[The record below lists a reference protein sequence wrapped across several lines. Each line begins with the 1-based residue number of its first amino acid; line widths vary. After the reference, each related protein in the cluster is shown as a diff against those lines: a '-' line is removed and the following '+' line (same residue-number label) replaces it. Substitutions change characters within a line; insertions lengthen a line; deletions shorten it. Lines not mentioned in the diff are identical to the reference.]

1 MQNPDHA
8 APPAAG
14 NEALLSEIQ
23 SAAPDATAAALL
35 RRYYETASA
44 DALRLR
50 PIAALAALAI
60 DHGRFAAIRAPG
72 QALLRV
78 LPPTAAQPT
87 LAVVETCVDDAPF
100 LVDSILLAIREAGA
114 AVDWLVHP
122 VLRLARDAAGRL
134 ATAGSEVTES
144 WIHIEFEPLPA
155 AGDYVRLAT
164 AIRDVLDDLRRVVD
178 DYPVTL
184 ERVRASAARL
194 GAVPAGAD
202 SNEFAEAREF
212 LKYLDDHHFTFLG
225 FVETDVVPLPGGGIG
240 FRSEPASG
248 LGLLRAGTRWAGQ
261 DLIAPQAELDKYT
274 DSARVVV
281 VTKANFRSVIH
292 RSELIDVV
300 SVKRFAAD
308 GSVAGTDRFV
318 GLFSSEVYIDRPRHI
333 PLIRRKAAYVM
344 ARSRL
349 AENSHSGKNLRDILH
364 TLPRDELF
372 QSGEDEL
379 FDLCMGVRALR
390 ERHQLRLFLRR
401 DRYGRFYSFLL
412 YLPRERYSRELRDKA
427 IAALVEI
434 CGGSSADR
442 STEFLRG
449 DLARIHVMVR
459 TPPGTT
465 VAATPAEIEARV
477 LAATRTWRDALR
489 ETLLARADAATVTRF
504 VDAFPLSY
512 AEGHPAQDAAEDV
525 LELAQLG
532 AAQPVRARLQV
543 ATANGEALPHAT
555 GLKLYALSSPIALS
569 DVLPTLENFGFKIIS
584 QEPAE
589 ILPRGAASAAEPMSL
604 WVQHFEVRHR
614 GCDLSPEAQRRFFE
628 SAFAQAWRGE
638 IENDGFNRL
647 VLGAGL
653 DARQVTVLR
662 AICKYLLQTTLP
674 FGQSY
679 IEALL
684 AENAGIAR
692 LLARLFEARF
702 ALDFEPAARRT
713 RELELSTAL
722 DHALDQV
729 ASLDG
734 DRVLR
739 AFLSI
744 IRATLR
750 TNAYQPGA
758 DGQPKRYLSFK
769 LDPSMIAELP
779 LPKPMFEIWVYSP
792 EVEGVHLRGGRVARG
807 GLRWSDRRADFRTE
821 VLGLMKA
828 QMVKNTVIVPV
839 GAKGG
844 FVVKKP
850 VDASQREAWLAQ
862 GQDCYRT
869 FLRGLLDLTDNR
881 VGDAIAPPANV
892 LRHDGDDPYLVVAAD
907 KGTATFSDIANG
919 VSAEYGFW
927 LGDAFAS
934 GGSAGY
940 DHKKMG
946 ITARGAW
953 ESVKRHFR
961 EISFTD
967 AAGGVRG
974 GIDCQTQPFTAV
986 GIGDMSGDVF
996 GNGMLLSPTMR
1007 LIAAFDHRHIFIDPQ
1022 PDAAASFAE
1031 RRRLFDLPRSS
1042 WMDYEAALISAGGGI
1057 WPRSAK
1063 LIKLSDEARAAL
1075 GVAAAQLSPNELMRA
1090 ILKAP
1095 VDLLWNGGIGTYV
1108 KASTQSHGEV
1118 GDRANDAIRVDG
1130 RDLRARLI
1138 GEGGNLGCTQLGR
1151 IEYSMYG
1158 GPRDAAGSLGT
1169 GGSGGRVN
1177 TDAIDNAG
1185 GVHTS
1190 DREVNIKIVVN
1201 AAETAGALSRASRDV
1216 LLASMTDDIAAFVLR
1231 DNYVQSGAISLLAA
1245 NAAARLDDHAELMR
1259 MLERDGLL
1267 NRAIEYLP
1275 DEDQLKERRSRGQ
1288 GLTRPELAVLVAY
1301 SKISLKEAILKS
1313 AVPDDP
1319 FFVRD
1324 LLANFP
1330 PALVG
1335 RFREALAGHQLKR
1348 EIIATILSNALVN
1361 RMGAGFAQLWAD
1373 DHGLSRAEV
1382 IKAYATA
1389 HEIFRGDG
1397 YWHAVDALDNQVP
1410 AALQVRLMNHAIG
1423 LLKHATGW
1431 FAGSRWA
1438 AQPVTAAVQRFAA
1451 AIDEIEALL
1460 PEALP
1465 PVYRE
1470 DWDRVAAGLRGE
1482 GVPDAL
1488 AAKLANAKTLGGAL
1502 DIAEL
1507 AEGSGLSLAAAAAGY
1522 FQLGERLR
1530 LPWLIGAINEL
1541 PAAGKWQS
1549 LSRVNLRDD
1558 AWRLHRQLAG
1568 QVLATTGADAGARVD
1583 AWMQT
1588 RERRV
1593 RVALDR
1599 LAELQA
1605 AGTRDYA
1612 GLAVAIRE
1620 IAALAEPAA

>member
-1 MQNPDHA
+1 MLNRNEPQAA
-8 APPAAG
+8 APAG
-14 NEALLSEIQ
+14 HEALLAQ
-23 SAAPDATAAALL
+23 VQAAATQTDPAAASDLL
-35 RRYYETASA
+35 HRYYETASP

-50 PIAALAALAI
+50 SPAALAALALQ
-60 DHGRFAAIRAPG
+60 HRRFAEVRLPG
-72 QALLRV
+72 QALLQV
-78 LPPTAAQPT
+78 LPPDAAHPA
-87 LAVVETCVDDAPF
+87 LAVVETCVDDQPF
-100 LVDSILLAIREAGA
+100 LVDSIQLAIRAAGA
-114 AVDWLVHP
+114 AADWIVHP
-122 VLRLARDAAGRL
+122 VLQVSRDAAGRL
-134 ATAGSEVTES
+134 VAGGEAAGDAVAES

-155 AGDYVRLAT
+155 AEDYARLAT
-164 AIRDVLDDLRRVVD
+164 AIREVLADLRRVID
-178 DYPVTL
+178 DYPTTL
-184 ERVRASAARL
+184 ARVRATAERL
-194 GAVPAGAD
+194 AVVPAGAD

-212 LKYLDDHHFTFLG
+212 LRYLDDHHFTFLG
-225 FVETDVVPLPGGGIG
+225 YVETGVVALPGGGVG
-240 FRSEPASG
+240 FRSDRASG
-248 LGLLRAGTRWAGQ
+248 LGLLRADTRWADQ
-261 DLIAPQAELDKYT
+261 DLIAPQSELDKYA
-274 DSARVVV
+274 DSPRLVV

-292 RSELIDVV
+292 RNELMDVI

-308 GSVAGTDRFV
+308 GSTAGTERFV

-349 AENSHSGKNLRDILH
+349 AETSHSGKNLRDILH

-379 FDLCMGVRALR
+379 FELCMGVRALR
-390 ERHQLRLFLRR
+390 DRHQLRLFLRR
-401 DRYGRFYSFLL
+401 DRYGRFYSFLV
-412 YLPRERYSRELRDKA
+412 YLPRERYSRELRDKVV
-427 IAALVEI
+427 AALIEV

-449 DLARIHVMVR
+449 ELARIHVTVR
-459 TPPGTT
+459 TAPGTT
-465 VAATPAEIEARV
+465 LASTPAEIEARV
-477 LAATRTWRDALR
+477 LAATRTWRDGLR
-489 ETLLARADAATVTRF
+489 EALLANADTATATRF
-504 VDAFPLSY
+504 ADAFPLSY
-512 AEGHPAQDAAEDV
+512 AESHSPQETADDVAELV
-525 LELAQLG
+525 QLS

-543 ATANGEALPHAT
+543 APATADALPHAT
-555 GLKLYALSSPIALS
+555 GLKLYALSNPVALS
-569 DVLPTLENFGFKIIS
+569 DVLPTLENFGFKVIS
-584 QEPAE
+584 QEPAQVR
-589 ILPRGAASAAEPMSL
+589 PRGSAQSAEPLSL

-614 GCDLSPEAQRRFFE
+614 GCDLSPDAQRRFFE
-628 SAFAQAWRGE
+628 AAFAQVWRGE
-638 IENDGFNRL
+638 VENDGFNTL

-653 DARQVTVLR
+653 DARQVTLLR
-662 AICKYLLQTTLP
+662 AICKYLVQTALP
-674 FGQSY
+674 FGQRY
-679 IEALL
+679 IETLL
-684 AENAGIAR
+684 AENIGIAR

-702 ALDFEPAARRT
+702 APDFEPAARRS
-713 RELELSTAL
+713 RELELSAAL

-739 AFLSI
+739 AFLAV

-758 DGQPKRYLSFK
+758 DGQPKRYVSFK
-769 LDPSMIAELP
+769 LDPSMIPELP
-779 LPKPMFEIWVYSP
+779 LPRPMFEIWVYSP

-869 FLRGLLDLTDNR
+869 FLRGLLDITDNR
-881 VGDAIAPPANV
+881 VGDGIVPPRQV
-892 LRHDGDDPYLVVAAD
+892 LRYDGDDPYLVVAAD

-919 VSAEYGFW
+919 ISAEYGFW

-961 EISFTD
+961 EVGSTD
-967 AAGGVRG
+967 AASGVRG
-974 GIDCQTQPFTAV
+974 TVDCQTQPFTVV

-996 GNGMLLSPTMR
+996 GNGMLLSPTLQ
-1007 LIAAFDHRHIFIDPQ
+1007 LIAAFDHRHILIDPT

-1031 RRRLFDLPRSS
+1031 RRRLFELPRSS
-1042 WMDYEAALISAGGGI
+1042 WADYNAELLSPGGGI

-1063 LIKLSDEARAAL
+1063 LIKLSDQVRSAL
-1075 GVAAAQLSPNELMRA
+1075 GIAAAQLSPNELMRA

-1095 VDLLWNGGIGTYV
+1095 VDLLWNGGIGTYI

-1130 RDLRARLI
+1130 RDVRAKII

-1151 IEYSMYG
+1151 IEYALQGAG
-1158 GPRDAAGSLGT
+1158 GA
-1169 GGSGGRVN
+1169 GGRIN

-1201 AAETAGALSRASRDV
+1201 AAMLAGALTLESRDA

-1231 DNYVQSGAISLLAA
+1231 DNYVQSGAISLLSA

-1259 MLERDGLL
+1259 MLEREGLL

-1275 DEDQLKERRSRGQ
+1275 DEDQLKERRSRGL

-1330 PALVG
+1330 PALLAP
-1335 RFREALAGHQLKR
+1335 FREALAAHQLKR

-1397 YWHAVDALDNQVP
+1397 YWRAIDALDNQVP

-1438 AQPVTAAVQRFAA
+1438 ALPVTDAVQRFGSAVG
-1451 AIDEIEALL
+1451 EVEALL
-1460 PEALP
+1460 PDALP

-1470 DWDRVAAGLRGE
+1470 EWDRIAAGLRGE
-1482 GVPDAL
+1482 GVPAVL
-1488 AAKLANAKTLGGAL
+1488 AAKLANTKALGGAL

-1507 AEGSGLSLAAAAAGY
+1507 AEAAGLPLVEAAAGY

-1530 LPWLIGAINEL
+1530 LPWLIGAITEL

-1558 AWRLHRQLAG
+1558 TWQLHRQLAAE
-1568 QVLATTGADAGARVD
+1568 VLAFPGADAAARVD
-1583 AWMQT
+1583 AWMKT

-1612 GLAVAIRE
+1612 GLAVAVRE
-1620 IAALAEPAA
+1620 IAALSEPGLPR

>member
-1 MQNPDHA
+1 MQNTPENETPAAQTPASEARLLQVEALAAAQA
-8 APPAAG
+8 APA
-14 NEALLSEIQ
+14 
-23 SAAPDATAAALL
+23 DAAAF
-35 RRYYETASA
+35 RRLVRSYFETASPE
-44 DALRLR
+44 ALKLR
-50 PIAALAALAI
+50 SPEWLAALVVGHSQLA
-60 DHGRFAAIRAPG
+60 RQRPPG
-72 QALLRV
+72 GALVRV
-78 LPPTAAQPT
+78 LPPDAARPG
-87 LAVVETCVDDAPF
+87 LAVVETCVDDRPF
-100 LVDSILLAIREAGA
+100 LVDSILLAIRAAGA
-114 AVDWLVHP
+114 AVDWLIHP
-122 VLRLARDAAGRL
+122 VLRVARDAAGTL
-134 ATAGSEVTES
+134 AATGETVAES
-144 WIHIEFEPLPA
+144 WIHIEFEPLPTA
-155 AGDYVRLAT
+155 EDYARLAT
-164 AIRDVLDDLRRVVD
+164 AIRDVLDDLQRVIA
-178 DYPVTL
+178 DYPLTL
-184 ERVRASAARL
+184 SRVRSAREGL
-194 GAVPAGAD
+194 GTVPAGLDAEEF
-202 SNEFAEAREF
+202 NEAAEF
-212 LKYLDDHHFTFLG
+212 LQYLDDHHFTFLG
-225 FVETDVVPLPGGGIG
+225 YVETTVVPLPGGGIG
-240 FRSEPASG
+240 FRSDAATG
-248 LGLLRAGTRWAGQ
+248 LGLLRTGTRWAQQ
-261 DLIAPQAELDKYT
+261 DLIAPQSELDKYA
-274 DSARVVV
+274 DSPRVVV

-292 RSELIDVV
+292 RNELIDVV
-300 SVKRFAAD
+300 SVKRFNAD
-308 GSVAGTDRFV
+308 GSTAGTMRFI

-333 PLIRRKAAYVM
+333 PLIRRKADYVM
-344 ARSRL
+344 TRSRL
-349 AENSHSGKNLRDILH
+349 AESSHSGKNLRDILH

-372 QSGEDEL
+372 QSGEEEL
-379 FDLCMGVRALR
+379 FELCMGVRALR
-390 ERHQLRLFLRR
+390 ERHQLRLFSRR

-427 IAALVEI
+427 IAELIEL
-434 CGGSSADR
+434 CGGSAADR

-449 DLARIHVMVR
+449 DQARIHIIVR

-465 VAATPAEIEARV
+465 VPLTPAEIEARV
-477 LAATRTWRDALR
+477 LAATRTWRDDLR
-489 ETLLARADAATVTRF
+489 EMLLAAHDTATVTRF
-504 VDAFPLSY
+504 GDAFPLSY
-512 AEGHPAQDAAEDV
+512 AEGHSPADAALDV
-525 LELAQLG
+525 VELAQLSTT
-532 AAQPVRARLQV
+532 QPVRSRLQV
-543 ATANGEALPHAT
+543 SPPSGDQPARAT
-555 GLKLYALSSPIALS
+555 GLKLYALGSPVALS
-569 DVLPTLENFGFKIIS
+569 DVMPTLENFGFKVIR

-589 ILPRGAASAAEPMSL
+589 VVPRGAAGATPPTSL
-604 WVQHFEVRHR
+604 WIQHFEVRHP

-628 SAFAQAWRGE
+628 SAFTRVWDGE
-638 IENDGFNRL
+638 VENDAFNKL

-662 AICKYLLQTTLP
+662 AICKYLVQTALP

-679 IEALL
+679 IETLL
-684 AENAGIAR
+684 AGNAGIAR

-713 RELELSTAL
+713 RELELSAAL

-739 AFLSI
+739 AFLAV

-750 TNAYQPGA
+750 TNAYQPGP

-769 LDPSMIAELP
+769 LDPSMIPELP

-792 EVEGVHLRGGRVARG
+792 EIEGVHLRGGRVARG

-844 FVVKKP
+844 FVVKRP
-850 VDASQREAWLAQ
+850 VDPAQRDAWLAQ
-862 GQDCYRT
+862 GQECYRT
-869 FLRGLLDLTDNR
+869 FLRGLLDITDNR
-881 VGDAIAPPANV
+881 VGDAIVPPPDV
-892 LRHDGDDPYLVVAAD
+892 LRYDGDDPYLVVAAD
-907 KGTATFSDIANG
+907 KGTATFSDIANAI
-919 VSAEYGFW
+919 SAEYGFW

-946 ITARGAW
+946 ITAKGAW

-961 EISFTD
+961 EMD
-967 AAGGVRG
+967 
-974 GIDCQTQPFTAV
+974 IDCQTEPFTAV

-996 GNGMLLSPTMR
+996 GNGMLLSPTLR
-1007 LIAAFDHRHIFIDPQ
+1007 LIAAFDHRHIFIDPT
-1022 PDAAASFAE
+1022 PDAASSFAE
-1031 RRRLFDLPRSS
+1031 RQRLFALPRSS
-1042 WMDYEAALISAGGGI
+1042 WADYDPALISAGGGV

-1063 LIKLSDEARAAL
+1063 LIRLGDEARAAL
-1075 GVAAAQLSPNELMRA
+1075 GIAAAQLSPNELMRA

-1130 RDLRARLI
+1130 RDVRAKMI

-1151 IEYSMYG
+1151 IEYARVG
-1158 GPRDAAGSLGT
+1158 A
-1169 GGSGGRVN
+1169 GGSGGRIN

-1190 DREVNIKIVVN
+1190 DREVNIKIVLN
-1201 AAETAGALSRASRDV
+1201 AAEQAGTLSRESRDA

-1267 NRAIEYLP
+1267 NRAIEFLP
-1275 DEDQLKERRSRGQ
+1275 DEDQLKERRARGL

-1313 AVPDDP
+1313 AVPDDA

-1330 PALVG
+1330 PALRTPQAVD
-1335 RFREALAGHQLKR
+1335 FREALAGHQLKR

-1382 IKAYATA
+1382 LKAYATA
-1389 HEIFRGDG
+1389 HEVFKGDG
-1397 YWHAVDALDNQVP
+1397 YWRGVDALDNQVP

-1438 AQPVTAAVQRFAA
+1438 ALPVTDAVSRFGDRV
-1451 AIDEIEALL
+1451 DEIETLL
-1460 PEALP
+1460 PGILP

-1470 DWDRVAAGLRGE
+1470 DWERIAEGLRGE
-1482 GVPDAL
+1482 GVPDPL
-1488 AAKLANAKTLGGAL
+1488 AARLANTKALGGAL
-1502 DIAEL
+1502 DIVEL
-1507 AEGSGLSLAAAAAGY
+1507 AADAGLSLVDAAAGY

-1530 LPWLIGAINEL
+1530 LPWLIGAITEL
-1541 PAAGKWQS
+1541 PAIGKWQS

-1558 AWRLHRQLAG
+1558 AWRLHRELAA
-1568 QVLATTGADAGARVD
+1568 QVLASAGTDAASRVD
-1583 AWMQT
+1583 TWMQS

-1612 GLAVAIRE
+1612 GLAVAVRE
-1620 IAALAEPAA
+1620 IGALA